1 MPPCN
6 LSPLIALG
14 SNKILL
20 SPNSATNFAPAP
32 LPTLPS
38 VIPPPSPTSVLRAYV
53 YPDPDVVIV
62 TPVITPPVTV
72 NEPTAV
78 TPELGAANVIVEL
91 LS

>member
-20 SPNSATNFAPAP
+20 SPNSATNFAPLP
-32 LPTLPS
+32 LPPS

-62 TPVITPPVTV
+62 TPVITPPVII

-78 TPELGAANVIVEL
+78 SPETGASNVIVEVP
-91 LS
+91 SI